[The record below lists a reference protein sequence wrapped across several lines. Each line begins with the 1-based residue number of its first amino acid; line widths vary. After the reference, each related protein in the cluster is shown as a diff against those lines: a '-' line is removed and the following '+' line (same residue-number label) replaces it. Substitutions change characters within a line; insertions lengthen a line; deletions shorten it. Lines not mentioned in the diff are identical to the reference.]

1 MLHLLRVTII
11 ILLTVCNGHAAGH
24 SDQELTRAVMDKAN
38 EQAGAMTIPE
48 NRYHEEGKEAAE
60 KANTAFRSQEFQ
72 EKMKCYEA
80 QVQDLVSG
88 TRQEKPKPK
97 SVVLSES
104 EKLYLFLSSSIPDE
118 TVRAYM
124 AILDKTPEIT
134 PVMRGMVGGV
144 LGQDKMA
151 DWYNRVLI
159 KDPACRDT
167 VDKQCLRYDVP
178 VRINPAL
185 FDQYSVTEVPALVY
199 TSDDMLLQVQGDAG
213 LIALL
218 EQVSREARSRGLAGL
233 IDRLARKRDE

>member
-1 MLHLLRVTII
+1 MLYLLRII
-11 ILLTVCNGHAAGH
+11 FILLLSASVVQGAES
-24 SDQELTRAVMDKAN
+24 SDQELTTALMDKAK
-38 EQAGAMTIPE
+38 EHAKTMAIPE
-48 NRYHEEGKEAAE
+48 NQYNAEGKEAAE

-72 EKMKCYEA
+72 DKVKCYEA

-88 TRQEKPKPK
+88 TRQEKPKPE
-97 SVVLSES
+97 SVVLSEFES
-104 EKLYLFLSSSIPDE
+104 IYLFLSSSIPDE

-144 LGQDKMA
+144 QGQDKMA

-159 KDPACRDT
+159 KGPACRDT
-167 VDKQCLRYDVP
+167 VDKQCPRYDVP

-199 TSDDMLLQVQGDAG
+199 ISDDMLLQVQGDAG
-213 LIALL
+213 LIAVL
-218 EQVSREARSRGLAGL
+218 EQVNREAKSQGLAGL
-233 IDRLARKRDE
+233 IGKLARKRDE